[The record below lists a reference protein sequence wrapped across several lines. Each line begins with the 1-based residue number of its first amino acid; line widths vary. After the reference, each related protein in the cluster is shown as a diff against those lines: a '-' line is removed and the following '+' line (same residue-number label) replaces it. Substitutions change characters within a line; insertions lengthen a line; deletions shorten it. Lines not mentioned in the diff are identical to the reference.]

1 MAYIGNTVQST
12 PFITDTFSGD
22 SSTVSFLLTRAPAST
37 ASIAVFVGGSYQR
50 PGTYTLS
57 GSTLTFGSAPT
68 SGTNNIVVLHLGN
81 GSATQVPSEGSVTL
95 IKLASDTYS
104 YINSAFTQAN
114 TPSYTANFGFDH
126 PISVIKT
133 TYGFVYKRNGGY
145 QDPMDQER
153 IIRQQKGYDT
163 LDFYA
168 TKRLNSSYKLTLN
181 VKNLTQTQIQTY
193 ITACQAVKTKYPKG

>member
-81 GSATQVPSEGSVTL
+81 GSATQVPSDGSVTL
-95 IKLASDTYS
+95 IRLASDTYS

-114 TPSYTANFGFDH
+114 TPRYTANSAASYANAAFSVANTGSATATAAGSYANSAFSAANASFSQANTASSTATAAGSYGNSAFG
-126 PISVIKT
+126 IANTASST
-133 TYGFVYKRNGGY
+133 
-145 QDPMDQER
+145 
-153 IIRQQKGYDT
+153 
-163 LDFYA
+163 A
-168 TKRLNSSYKLTLN
+168 TAAGEIGRAH
-181 VKNLTQTQIQTY
+181 V
-193 ITACQAVKTKYPKG
+193 